1 MTAFI
6 IVVVIALWILTLA
19 ELAMRFLVR
28 HPNILKR
35 MIRKLQNSISYLY
48 AQGARKVMQYLE
60 GCGQYSHDF
69 GYTLK
74 PGTFTFTEIEFS
86 NAYFIN
92 SLGVRDTEDALR
104 GPEIIVLGDSFALG
118 WGVNQDETFSALIGK
133 KTNLKT
139 LNTSIPSFGTVRE
152 MLMLRKIDRSKL
164 KYLIIQYCGDDY
176 DENLRYYQNGN
187 RPQIMREETFLKL
200 TAIHSRPKKYFFG
213 KYVWMKIKKKMKE
226 WRPLSSKVTHRIQ
239 LSDTDLFL
247 HVLQQNEDIL
257 KYVPIIVFEIN
268 GKEQSNTF
276 TTELKQKAINNSNM
290 SFIRN
295 LIVLDM
301 SQYLC
306 DENFYVLDGH
316 LNIDGHIIVT
326 NVLYNTLNDI
336 KILSR

>member
-6 IVVVIALWILTLA
+6 IVFLTVLCILTLA
-19 ELAMRFLVR
+19 ESAMWYMVR
-28 HPNILKR
+28 HPSMLKR
-35 MIRKLQNSISYLY
+35 MSHKLQNSFSYLY
-48 AQGARKVMQYLE
+48 IQGERKVMQYLE
-60 GCGQYSHDF
+60 GCGRHSLDF

-74 PGTFTFTEIEFS
+74 PGTFIFTEIEFS
-86 NAYFIN
+86 NSYFIN
-92 SLGVRDTEDALR
+92 SLGVRDTESALR

-118 WGVNQDETFSALIGK
+118 WGVNQDETFSVLIGK
-133 KTNLKT
+133 KTGLKT

-187 RPQIMREETFLKL
+187 RPQIMREETFRKL
-200 TAIHSRPKKYFFG
+200 TVIHSLPKKYYFG
-213 KYVWMKIKKKMKE
+213 KYVWMKIKKKMQE
-226 WRPLSSKVTHRIQ
+226 WRPSSPKAPTGIQ
-239 LSDTDLFL
+239 LSDADLFL
-247 HVLQQNEDIL
+247 HVLKQNEDIL
-257 KYVPIIVFEIN
+257 KSIPIIVFEIN
-268 GKEQSNTF
+268 GKDQSNIF
-276 TTELKQKAINNSNM
+276 TTELKKKAFNSSHL

-316 LNIDGHIIVT
+316 LNVDGHNIVT
-326 NVLYNTLNDI
+326 NVLYNTINNV
-336 KILSR
+336 KIL